1 MLACFRGVCPREL
14 GVRIVVFGLGRVGV
28 VTAAGLLHHGHTVVG
43 VDTDRLTSE
52 CISRGLVSFQEP
64 DLAELITSG
73 HSDARLLVTENV
85 CSEANADL
93 IIVCVGT
100 PGSADGSLDLSYL
113 KIAARNLG
121 EAVRLRSPGLPPV
134 TLVFRSTMLPD
145 TMSDVVLPAIAEAAG
160 EPAGVRYEVVYNP
173 EFIREGSAVADYF
186 APSRI
191 VIGEHRPG
199 TCGPLVKL
207 YNGIDAPIFMTS
219 LEVAEFT
226 KFADNSFH
234 ALKVAFANEVGR
246 FAIRS
251 DISPAA
257 IFDIF
262 EADTRLNLSASYLR
276 PGGAFG
282 GPCLPKDVRAL
293 SARMRELEIDAPVI
307 GRILESNSLHT
318 DFLVDEIER
327 RASPGSR
334 ILLIGLS
341 FKTNTDDLRESPL
354 VKLAERLLDRG
365 HNLAICD
372 PDLTYDTLAGVD
384 RPAIAPRLLSILL
397 RQLPASTGWDLIVMG
412 KKCSELEPRFGS
424 GANVLSIDRL

>member
-1 MLACFRGVCPREL
+1 M
-14 GVRIVVFGLGRVGV
+14 RIVVFGLGRVGV

-43 VDTDRLTSE
+43 IDTDRFISE
-52 CISRGLVSFQEP
+52 RISRGLLSFREP
-64 DLAELITSG
+64 NLTEFIASG
-73 HSDARLLVTENV
+73 HSDARLLVESNV
-85 CSEANADL
+85 CNEANADL

-100 PGSADGSLDLSYL
+100 PGLADGSLDLSYL

-121 EAVRLRSPGLPPV
+121 EAVRSRSHGLPPV
-134 TLVFRSTMLPD
+134 ILVFRSTMLPG

-160 EPAGVRYEVVYNP
+160 EPAGVRYEVAYNP

-199 TCGPLVKL
+199 TSGPLVEL
-207 YNGIDAPIFMTS
+207 YNAIDAPIFMTS

-251 DISPAA
+251 AISPAA

-293 SARMRELEIDAPVI
+293 SARMRDLGIDAPVI
-307 GRILESNSLHT
+307 GGILESNSLHT
-318 DFLVDEIER
+318 DFLIEEIER
-327 RASPGSR
+327 RAPPDSR
-334 ILLIGLS
+334 ILLVGLS
-341 FKTNTDDLRESPL
+341 FKANTDDLRESPL

-365 HNLAICD
+365 HDLTICD
-372 PDLTYDTLAGVD
+372 PDLTHDTLAGIEGHAV
-384 RPAIAPRLLSILL
+384 APRLLAIL
-397 RQLPASTGWDLIVMG
+397 RQPPASADWDLIIMG
-412 KKCSELEPRFGS
+412 KKRSELERRFGS
-424 GANVLSIDRL
+424 GANILNIDRL